1 MPINVNDDC
10 PGGGKLAKSAKDR
23 SNSHKDMSLEAYFA
37 TMMAFVCQ
45 SENGGVSSVDSS
57 NSDESAEENNN
68 TIQKLLEDEE
78 SEIKELDLN
87 PLSTPQYLAQNTSPE
102 YSQVINPPQQ
112 GTSEDAPPQD
122 DDDPDNEPPP
132 TGRVI
137 GVCEAKFREKQ
148 NDMGLLFSMAY
159 GLKASNGRVVVDW
172 DAEPYNSFKKV
183 SKKTFKPSKDQLWD
197 EIEARAKALDIA
209 LPRIKSQ
216 GMDMKK
222 VWLVENPWTNI
233 VDVAFLL
240 EKEAHF
246 METCKAAEAEAAA
259 QRDTAS
265 ASGAKWSK
273 IET

>member
-1 MPINVNDDC
+1 LHKIHLHQ
-10 PGGGKLAKSAKDR
+10 KKAKK
-23 SNSHKDMSLEAYFA
+23 F
-37 TMMAFVCQ
+37 
-45 SENGGVSSVDSS
+45 
-57 NSDESAEENNN
+57 
-68 TIQKLLEDEE
+68 
-78 SEIKELDLN
+78 
-87 PLSTPQYLAQNTSPE
+87 
-102 YSQVINPPQQ
+102 NPPQQ
-112 GTSEDAPPQD
+112 VTGADVPTQVPTQD
-122 DDDPDNEPPP
+122 DDDPNNEPPP

-159 GLKASNGRVVVDW
+159 GLKASNGRVVADW

-197 EIEARAKALDIA
+197 EIKARAKALDIA

-265 ASGAKWSK
+265 AGGAKWSK
-273 IET
+273 IETWL